1 MKHAI
6 EEERPKFIQLC
17 PLGPIIRVNP
27 EELSI
32 HDPDFYNEVYVTQ
45 SKRRTESYDVF
56 CLGLDFDG

>member
-1 MKHAI
+1 MNNKI
-6 EEERPKFIQLC
+6 EGRMSLFTKLC
-17 PLGPIIRVNP
+17 SPGPILRVNP
-27 EELSI
+27 DELSI